1 MEKDTKG
8 LSRIAMDKIKIMNK
22 SKMKEI
28 RKHVRTV
35 DLIDQLKENVW
46 EEYTRTKGGDYPNWI
61 DGLSP
66 IEIAA
71 FKVKFK
77 EVQEKTP

>member
-1 MEKDTKG
+1 
-8 LSRIAMDKIKIMNK
+8 MDK

-28 RKHVRTV
+28 RRHVRTA
-35 DLIDQLKENVW
+35 DLIIQLKENVW
-46 EEYTRTKGGDYPNWI
+46 KEYAQTKGGDYPNWI

-71 FKVKFK
+71 FKEKFK
-77 EVQEKTP
+77 EAQEKTPE